1 MLDVDSIHIT
11 AKCSWIRRLFDDNNS
26 KWKTLSWE
34 LLNLEPYQLKLN
46 FTLKTAERCKTNFHK
61 QLIQSW
67 YKISCSEPH
76 LAKHILNQYLLENH
90 KITINNK
97 VYNKETKL
105 IDIIDTQG
113 EILSRPAIRDKLD
126 WDISQLKYNSLI
138 TSVPKKWKDILRNIN
153 NIDLKEKT

>member
-1 MLDVDSIHIT
+1 MENIKLGT
-11 AKCSWIRRLFDDNNS
+11 FKPR
-26 KWKTLSWE
+26 TLSAKK
-34 LLNLEPYQLKLN
+34 NV
-46 FTLKTAERCKTNFHK
+46 TLYIYTAERCKTNFHK

-67 YKISCSEPH
+67 YKISCREPH

-90 KITINNK
+90 KITISNK
-97 VYNKETKL
+97 VLSIQFLDYSGNKETKL
-105 IDIIDTQG
+105 IDIIDTKG

-153 NIDLKEKT
+153 NIDLKEKLVATHI